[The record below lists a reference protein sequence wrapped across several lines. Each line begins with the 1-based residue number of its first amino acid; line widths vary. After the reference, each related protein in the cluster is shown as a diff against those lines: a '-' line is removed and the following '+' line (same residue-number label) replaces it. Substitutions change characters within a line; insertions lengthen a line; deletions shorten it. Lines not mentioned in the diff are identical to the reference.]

1 MRAAQRRF
9 KPNAQTEN
17 QIGRQ
22 KAFQDHR
29 DRQSGLCAK
38 GQTPRNDQTH
48 PKQIRNLRGTNVLFK
63 SDGDNIIKF
72 FLPNG

>member
-1 MRAAQRRF
+1 LPPNGRL

-22 KAFQDHR
+22 KALQDHR
-29 DRQSGLCAK
+29 DRQGHLRAT

-48 PKQIRNLRGTNVLFK
+48 PKQVRNLRGTNVLFK
-63 SDGDNIIKF
+63 SDGDNVIKF
-72 FLPNG
+72 MLLNG